1 MSKTVDLEVLEDVKT
16 ITILNSEFNMYGPV
30 DKPLFL
36 AHDVAELIEY
46 STDKVG
52 QMLDLVD
59 DDEKLTDTIYRGGQS
74 RDMWFLTEDGLYE
87 LLMQSRKPL
96 AKKFKAEIKKMLK
109 IIRSGGLQANRA
121 MVERGGNLVIE
132 NAKILFR
139 NFSGEETKFNRAGD
153 RNFCVIIDDDKQAE
167 KLLDDGWNIKQLQ
180 PRDDGDTPKHY
191 VNVTVRFDNFPP
203 KIFLVT
209 KRKKTLLDETTVNTL
224 DFADIYNV
232 DLTINPSK
240 WETNG
245 KTGVK
250 AYLKTMYAT
259 IEEDEFSE
267 KYADIDDGD
276 QPF

>member
-1 MSKTVDLEVLEDVKT
+1 MSKTVELEVLEDVKT

-30 DKPLFL
+30 ENPLFL
-36 AHDVAELIEY
+36 AQDVANLIEY

-52 QMLDLVD
+52 QMLELVD
-59 DDEKLTDTIYRGGQS
+59 DDEKLTDTIYRGGQQ
-74 RDMWFLTEDGLYE
+74 REMWFLTENGLYE

-96 AKKFKAEIKKMLK
+96 AKQFKAEIKKMLK

-132 NAKILFR
+132 NARILFR
-139 NFSGEETKFNRAGD
+139 NFTGEETKFNRAGD
-153 RNFCVIIDDDKQAE
+153 RNFCVTIDDQEQAK
-167 KLLDDGWNIKQLQ
+167 KLLDDGWNIKQLP
-180 PRDDGDTPKHY
+180 PRDEDDTATHY

-203 KIFLVT
+203 KIYLVT
-209 KRKKTLLDETTVNTL
+209 KRNKTLLDETTVNTL
-224 DFADIYNV
+224 DFADIKNI

-245 KTGVK
+245 KSGVK

-259 IEEDEFSE
+259 IEEDEFSD

-276 QPF
+276 KPF